1 MPITE
6 DNLFDGKSFSD
17 ILSDIYNAS
26 KRKERQINK
35 LIAELQPMIK
45 NIGDATVLVPLI
57 AEYMDISVKND
68 EQLVKM
74 AAIIQRAV
82 ARNSTGESSS
92 ELLTEEEKKQLLI
105 VAQEIEDSENADKRK

>member
-1 MPITE
+1 MAITE
-6 DNLFDGKSFSD
+6 DNIFDGKSFSD

-45 NIGDATVLVPLI
+45 NIGDATILVPLI

-68 EQLVKM
+68 EALIKM

-82 ARNSTGESSS
+82 ARNTTVEAGG
-92 ELLTEEEKKQLLI
+92 ELLTEEEKKQLLL
-105 VAQEIEDSENADKRK
+105 VAQEIEDSEDARSK

>member
-1 MPITE
+1 MPISE
-6 DNLFDGKSFSD
+6 DNIFDGKSFSD

-45 NIGDATVLVPLI
+45 NIGDATILVPMI

-68 EQLVKM
+68 DALIKM

-82 ARNSTGESSS
+82 ARNSTGENSS
-92 ELLTEEEKKQLLI
+92 ELLTEEEKKQLLL
-105 VAQEIEDSENADKRK
+105 VAQEIEDSDDASRS

>member
-1 MPITE
+1 MPISE
-6 DNLFDGKSFSD
+6 DNIFDGKSFSD

-35 LIAELQPMIK
+35 LIAELQPMIT
-45 NIGDATVLVPLI
+45 NIGDATILVPMI

-68 EQLVKM
+68 DALIKM

-92 ELLTEEEKKQLLI
+92 ELLTEEEMKQLLL
-105 VAQEIEDSENADKRK
+105 VAQEIEDSEDAGRS

>member
-1 MPITE
+1 MPISE
-6 DNLFDGKSFSD
+6 DNIFDGKSFSD

-45 NIGDATVLVPLI
+45 NIGDATILVPMI

-68 EQLVKM
+68 DALIKM

-92 ELLTEEEKKQLLI
+92 ELLTEEEKKQLLL
-105 VAQEIEDSENADKRK
+105 VAQEIEDSDDASRS

>member
-1 MPITE
+1 MAITE
-6 DNLFDGKSFSD
+6 ENIFDGKSFSD

-45 NIGDATVLVPLI
+45 NIGDATILVPMI

-68 EQLVKM
+68 EALIKM
-74 AAIIQRAV
+74 AAIVQRAV
-82 ARNSTGESSS
+82 ARNNTGESSS
-92 ELLTEEEKKQLLI
+92 ELLTEEEKKQLLQ
-105 VAQEIEDSENADKRK
+105 VAQEIEDSENASRS

>member
-1 MPITE
+1 MPISE
-6 DNLFDGKSFSD
+6 DNIFDGKSFSD

-45 NIGDATVLVPLI
+45 NIGDATILVPMI

-68 EQLVKM
+68 DALIKM
-74 AAIIQRAV
+74 AAIIQRAG

-92 ELLTEEEKKQLLI
+92 ELLTEEEKKQLLL
-105 VAQEIEDSENADKRK
+105 VAQEIEDSEDAGRS

>member
-1 MPITE
+1 MPISE
-6 DNLFDGKSFSD
+6 DNIFDGKSFSD

-45 NIGDATVLVPLI
+45 NIGDATILVPMI

-68 EQLVKM
+68 DALIKM

-82 ARNSTGESSS
+82 ARNATGESSS
-92 ELLTEEEKKQLLI
+92 ELLTEEEKKQLLL
-105 VAQEIEDSENADKRK
+105 VAQEIEDTDDASRS

>member
-1 MPITE
+1 MPISE
-6 DNLFDGKSFSD
+6 DNIFDGKSFSD

-45 NIGDATVLVPLI
+45 NIGDATILVPMI

-68 EQLVKM
+68 DALIKM

-82 ARNSTGESSS
+82 ARNSTAESSS
-92 ELLTEEEKKQLLI
+92 ELLTEEEKKQLLL
-105 VAQEIEDSENADKRK
+105 VAQEIEDDKDVRK

>member
-1 MPITE
+1 MPISE
-6 DNLFDGKSFSD
+6 DNIFDGKSFSD

-45 NIGDATVLVPLI
+45 NIGDATILVPMI

-68 EQLVKM
+68 DALIKM

-92 ELLTEEEKKQLLI
+92 ELLTEEEKKQLLL
-105 VAQEIEDSENADKRK
+105 VAQEIEDSDDAGRS

>member
-1 MPITE
+1 MPISE
-6 DNLFDGKSFSD
+6 DNIFDGKSFSD

-45 NIGDATVLVPLI
+45 NIGDATILVPMI

-68 EQLVKM
+68 DALIKM

-92 ELLTEEEKKQLLI
+92 ELLTEEEKKQLLL
-105 VAQEIEDSENADKRK
+105 VAEEIEDSEDAGRS

>member
-1 MPITE
+1 MPISE
-6 DNLFDGKSFSD
+6 DNIFDGKSFSD

-45 NIGDATVLVPLI
+45 NIGDATILVPMI

-68 EQLVKM
+68 DALIKM

-82 ARNSTGESSS
+82 ARNSAGESSS
-92 ELLTEEEKKQLLI
+92 ELLTEEEKKQLLL
-105 VAQEIEDSENADKRK
+105 VAQEIEDSEDASRSK

>member
-1 MPITE
+1 MPISE
-6 DNLFDGKSFSD
+6 DNIFDGKSFSD

-45 NIGDATVLVPLI
+45 NIGDATILVPMI

-68 EQLVKM
+68 DALIKM

-92 ELLTEEEKKQLLI
+92 ELLTEEEKKQLLL
-105 VAQEIEDSENADKRK
+105 VAQEIEDDKDVRK

>member
-1 MPITE
+1 MAITE
-6 DNLFDGKSFSD
+6 DNIFDGKSFSD

-45 NIGDATVLVPLI
+45 NIGDATILVPLI

-68 EQLVKM
+68 EALIKM

-82 ARNSTGESSS
+82 ARNTTVESGG
-92 ELLTEEEKKQLLI
+92 ELLTEEEKKQLLL
-105 VAQEIEDSENADKRK
+105 VAQEIEDSEDARSK

>member
-1 MPITE
+1 MPISE
-6 DNLFDGKSFSD
+6 DNIFDGKSFSD

-35 LIAELQPMIK
+35 LIAELQPTIK
-45 NIGDATVLVPLI
+45 NIGDATILVPMI

-68 EQLVKM
+68 DALIKM

-92 ELLTEEEKKQLLI
+92 ELLTEEEKKQLLL
-105 VAQEIEDSENADKRK
+105 VAQEIEDSEDAGRS